1 MEKKIK
7 IYSFLFILVLVVI
20 IIGNYIHLY
29 FTNRDIDLR
38 DKNTYLKLGKNNL
51 AILIEVENKRL
62 SLIDLASN
70 EILKEYG
77 VATGKAGTPTP
88 LGTFQ
93 IAEKARWGGG
103 FGSRWMG
110 LNVPWGKYGIHGTNQ
125 PGSIGFN
132 ASGGCIRMRNQD
144 VEELYSLIEV
154 GTTVNI
160 ISGQYGPFGHGFDIL
175 LPGDIG
181 ADILEIQK
189 RLKLM
194 GYYEGALDGIYGDGM
209 KRALIEFLKAN
220 NMNIDDMINYDIYEK
235 LGIIL
240 MD

>member
-1 MEKKIK
+1 MGKKIK
-7 IYSFLFILVLVVI
+7 IYSLLFILVLVVI

-29 FTNRDIDLR
+29 FTNRDIDFR
-38 DKNTYLKLGKNNL
+38 DENTYLKLGKNNL
-51 AILIEVENKRL
+51 AILIEVDNKRL
-62 SLIDLASN
+62 SLIDLVSN
-70 EILKEYG
+70 EILKEYT

-93 IAEKARWGGG
+93 IVEKARWGGG

-110 LNVPWGKYGIHGTNQ
+110 LSVPWGKYGIHGTNQ

-144 VEELYSLIEV
+144 VEELYSLVEV
-154 GTTVNI
+154 GTMVNI
-160 ISGQYGPFGHGFDIL
+160 TNGQYGPFGHGFDIL

-189 RLKLM
+189 RLQLM
-194 GYYEGALDGIYGDGM
+194 DYYKGPLDGIYGEGM
-209 KRALIEFLKAN
+209 KKALLEFLKAN

>member
-1 MEKKIK
+1 MKKRIK
-7 IYSFLFILVLVVI
+7 IYSILFILVLIVI

-29 FTNRDIDLR
+29 FTNWETDFIE
-38 DKNTYLKLGKNNL
+38 KNTYLKLGKNNL
-51 AILIEVENKRL
+51 AILIEVDNKKLYLVDL
-62 SLIDLASN
+62 SNN
-70 EILKEYG
+70 EILKEYI
-77 VATGKAGTPTP
+77 VATGKTGTPTP

-93 IAEKARWGGG
+93 IIEKARWGGG

-144 VEELYSLIEV
+144 VEELYSLVES
-154 GTTVNI
+154 GTMVNI
-160 ISGQYGPFGHGFDIL
+160 TNGQYGPFGHGFDVL
-175 LPGDIG
+175 VPGDIG
-181 ADILEIQK
+181 ADILEVQK
-189 RLKLM
+189 RLQLM
-194 GYYEGALDGIYGDGM
+194 DYYKGPLDGVYGDGT

-220 NMNIDDMINYDIYEK
+220 NMKLEHEIDYYIYEK